1 MIEEVMIE
9 ETTEGATIEEVE
21 KIAEAMTEITGET
34 MDPKTDS
41 TITRVVYPHHNF
53 LEDHLR

>member
-1 MIEEVMIE
+1 MIE